1 MNLIVDDNSIFLGCT
16 VNDKVKSQNRIVV
29 ISLNREIEGINFIK
43 EVGWK
48 GEGELMSIVCV
59 NQMLI
64 LSGMF
69 KLDKE
74 AVRGGIISMDGATG
88 KQKSNLITK

>member
-1 MNLIVDDNSIFLGCT
+1 MHLVVDDSSIFLGCK
-16 VNDKVKSQNRIVV
+16 VIDKVKTPNRIVL

-48 GEGELMSIVCV
+48 GEGELMSIVTA
-59 NQMLI
+59 NKMII

-74 AVRGGIISMDGATG
+74 AVRGAIISMDGATG
-88 KQKSNLITK
+88 KLKSNLITK